1 MQDSSYELVKK
12 YGLLPIQNDSVTAP
26 KYASKVLFGA
36 AKECSNPM
44 NDPACISPPQSPLP
58 KDIYGPET
66 DKNPE
71 GKYNRPR
78 FMGSSMVMGRVSDL
92 LPIYKH
98 AIEMLEEPSR
108 HNQSSQTVFSRIFGE
123 QEYRRSLSVSPVP
136 LSRSAKFRAFFFP
149 STSAENLL
157 GNFTLQPGQNYEF
170 SITLDYFS
178 SIFQTMNNSAEDVH
192 MVSFN
197 HPSVIA
203 SPSRLSASAFK
214 NPIHLPWDLNS
225 TSPPFNQYAVSS
237 VSPDPP
243 ITKLDDM
250 PGSETMNS
258 WNDVELATNIIV
270 PGSSVPASLNFYGNE
285 GALNEMWTKM
295 WYHPYARALM
305 RQCIRSP
312 EGPIAAE
319 AARAGGDKWWDLR
332 GGKGGIWTGK
342 GEWLEWNEVCGVYDN
357 EVFGDGKGEFG
368 REDEKDG
375 GQGVQYDKFGN
386 IVAGKLAKGKEKDK
400 KKDKSTVGDEPD
412 DVVDGESGDIDEN
425 DVVSDDNE
433 DEGESESEESEEQ
446 EPLSEEE
453 RAKRVTEQMKAEL
466 EAEDLADADPSDSH
480 PHSSA
485 NDGTETE
492 TETIAHEK
500 SKGLSPPDTETQ
512 LPKIDLE
519 EEGVREEVRA
529 VTVVG
534 SEGEVEDGKLRT
546 DDLEGDT
553 DWGGDM

>member
-1 MQDSSYELVKK
+1 MQESSYELIKK
-12 YGLLPIQNDSVTAP
+12 YGLQPLQNDSIFAPP
-26 KYASKVLFGA
+26 KYTSKVLFGA
-36 AKECSNPM
+36 AKECSNQM
-44 NDPACISPPQSPLP
+44 NHPACISPPQSPLP

-66 DKNPE
+66 DKHPE

-98 AIEMLEEPSR
+98 ATEMLEGPGR
-108 HNQSSQTVFSRIFGE
+108 HHKSSQTVFSVIFGE
-123 QEYRRSLSVSPVP
+123 QEYARSLSSPVAP
-136 LSRSAKFRAFFFP
+136 LSRSAKFRAFF
-149 STSAENLL
+149 STSTPAENPL
-157 GNFTLQPGQNYEF
+157 GNFTLQPGKNYEF

-178 SIFQTMNNSAEDVH
+178 SIFQTMNNSAEDIQ

-203 SPSRLSASAFK
+203 SPSKLSASAFK

-225 TSPPFNQYAVSS
+225 TSPPFSQYVVSS
-237 VSPDPP
+237 ASPDPP

-250 PGSETMNS
+250 PGSKSKNS
-258 WNDVELATNIIV
+258 WQEVELATNVII
-270 PGSSVPASLNFYGNE
+270 PGSSVPASLNFYGNQ
-285 GALNEMWTKM
+285 GSLNDMWTKM

-305 RQCIRSP
+305 RQYIRSP

-368 REDEKDG
+368 REAVKNG

-386 IVAGKLAKGKEKDK
+386 IVSGKPAKGKEKGA

-412 DVVDGESGDIDEN
+412 DVADGESGDVDEN
-425 DVVSDDNE
+425 DAVNDDDEDADAE
-433 DEGESESEESEEQ
+433 DEESEESEEGEEAQ
-446 EPLSEEE
+446 EPEPEPEPLSEEE
-453 RAKRVTEQMKAEL
+453 QIRRVTEKIKAEL
-466 EAEDLADADPSDSH
+466 EAEDLADADVSEPDAH
-480 PHSSA
+480 PHAESK
-485 NDGTETE
+485 TEAE
-492 TETIAHEK
+492 EESIVREA
-500 SKGLSPPDTETQ
+500 SKDLLPPDSEPA
-512 LPKIDLE
+512 LNIE
-519 EEGVREEVRA
+519 EERAREEVRA
-529 VTVVG
+529 V
-534 SEGEVEDGKLRT
+534 SEGWAEGELGDVGDG
-546 DDLEGDT
+546 DI
-553 DWGGDM
+553 